1 MRQNNGF
8 QSPWKPQLLD
18 STAIEYD
25 MMSEYPF
32 GTPPNFD
39 LGIFSSLES
48 DFDLGQ
54 DIIQEQGIMSR
65 EDTYLLSV
73 GKLST
78 TSRSTTS
85 SNTPYY
91 FLTPRTIGRQK
102 PFFGRFLILRPHCHF
117 VW

>member
-65 EDTYLLSV
+65 EDTYLFSV
-73 GKLST
+73 GKVHLVGV
-78 TSRSTTS
+78 
-85 SNTPYY
+85 
-91 FLTPRTIGRQK
+91 IG
-102 PFFGRFLILRPHCHF
+102 
-117 VW
+117 